1 MFQVATLLKANRNTG
16 RGLQFCFEKRS
27 RGSAQGIMSP
37 AEGRRTMRLRRLK
50 FKDDDG
56 QWYDDAYAFENNAGQ
71 VIFRYNLTWEQVGS
85 IYNGK
90 LQETGVSLE
99 EIETVIMSG
108 DEWRWLP
115 IEVVAEEE
123 AASFLET
130 LDEACAIPK
139 PRSIAHRLA
148 A

>member
-1 MFQVATLLKANRNTG
+1 
-16 RGLQFCFEKRS
+16 
-27 RGSAQGIMSP
+27 
-37 AEGRRTMRLRRLK
+37 MRLRRLQ

-56 QWYDDAYAFENNAGQ
+56 QWVDDAYAFENNAGQ

-99 EIETVIMSG
+99 EIETVIMPG

-123 AASFLET
+123 AASFLEA
-130 LDEACAIPK
+130 LDEVCAIPK

-148 A
+148 T